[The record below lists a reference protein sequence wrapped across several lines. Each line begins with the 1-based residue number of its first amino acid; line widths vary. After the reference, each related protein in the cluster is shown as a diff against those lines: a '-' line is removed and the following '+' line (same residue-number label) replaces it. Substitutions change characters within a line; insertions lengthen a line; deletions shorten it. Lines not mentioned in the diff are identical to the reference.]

1 MSVATTDEEATKW
14 GTATKTSAARY
25 SRTNG
30 VQHLIGNDLNTM
42 MKITEGQRV
51 LVAACGPGND
61 VFAIARIVGPSGRV
75 VGFDLDKHSIEK
87 ARQTLEE
94 THPDLKSYVELFVC
108 DAQDMSMFAGQSFDA
123 IHCNASYHW
132 FTDKQSFLTQAAA
145 LAVPGARIGIA
156 TQDSDF
162 MPPMIDIRN
171 EVLAELGEE
180 SADFVFHPNAREIR
194 HDLDAAGWSEV
205 QTSGC
210 YGTYLQED
218 GMSLWD
224 WLNDSS
230 GNRWGNYLE
239 VGKRE
244 RAREITVE
252 KFKGISLPDGRPVMQ
267 FKHLFALA
275 YSRDY

>member
-1 MSVATTDEEATKW
+1 MSVATTDENATKW

-30 VQHLIGNDLNTM
+30 PQHLIGNDLNAM
-42 MKITEGQRV
+42 MNIKKGQRV
-51 LVAACGPGND
+51 LVTACGPGND
-61 VFAIARIVGPSGRV
+61 VFTIARIVGPSGGV
-75 VGFDLDKHSIEK
+75 VGFDLDKHSIEE
-87 ARQTLEE
+87 ARQTLEA
-94 THPDLKSYVELFVC
+94 THPDLKTYVELFVC
-108 DAQDMSMFAGQSFDA
+108 DAHDMSMFTSQSFDA

-132 FTDKQSFLTQAAA
+132 FEDKLLFLTQAVA
-145 LAVPGARIGIA
+145 LAVPGACIGIT
-156 TQDSDF
+156 TQDRDF

-180 SADFVFHPNAREIR
+180 SADFVFHPNAPELR
-194 HDLDAAGWSEV
+194 HDLDAAGWSDV

-210 YGTYLQED
+210 YGTYMQED
-218 GMSLWD
+218 GMSLWN

-230 GNRWGNYLE
+230 GNQWGNYLE
-239 VGKRE
+239 EGKRE
-244 RAREITVE
+244 RARELTLE

-275 YSRDY
+275 YYRG